1 MSGQEPPVQDPGDP
15 LESVFNRLSRKS
27 APDVT
32 LQRVFARM
40 HARRSVTYV
49 AGVLAAAVVLL
60 LVALNRETPAP
71 APVHWDVEVVDVD
84 SDGLLWPEVPGTHF
98 GRAAEEMEKP

>member
-1 MSGQEPPVQDPGDP
+1 MSGSEPPVQGPGDP
-15 LESVFNRLSRKS
+15 LERVFNRLGRRS

-40 HARRSVTYV
+40 HARRSVRYV
-49 AGVLAAAVVLL
+49 AAVLGAAVVLL
-60 LVALNRETPAP
+60 LVALGRERPAP
-71 APVHWDVEVVDVD
+71 APVHWDVEVVDVE

-98 GRAAEEMEKP
+98 GRAAEEMERP

>member
-1 MSGQEPPVQDPGDP
+1 MSGPEPPVQGPGDP
-15 LESVFNRLSRKS
+15 LERVFNRLSRRS

-49 AGVLAAAVVLL
+49 AAVLGAAVVLL
-60 LVALNRETPAP
+60 LVALDRERPVP
-71 APVHWDVEVVDVD
+71 APVHWDVEVVDVE

-98 GRAAEEMEKP
+98 GRAAEEMERP